1 MLDAYPDSPKCE
13 DNYRNLPLH
22 VAVQNGAAFAV
33 IQMLLEAHPEGVR
46 HNNSGKKQP
55 LALATDDDVKEL
67 LAAKKKEIEEREAS
81 RRTPSR
87 AALTPPNTE
96 PQRELVRAPDA
107 SLSQGVRPRGAG
119 DPPGEKICAS
129 FGMPKV

>member
-67 LAAKKKEIEEREAS
+67 LAAKKKEIEEREA
-81 RRTPSR
+81 
-87 AALTPPNTE
+87 AELTPPNTE
-96 PQRELVRAPDA
+96 PREVVRAPDA
-107 SLSQGVRPRGAG
+107 SLSQGERPRGAG